1 MNSPVWYWKGSV
13 NGTHDRPFILN
24 RIDLKRRV
32 PHSPRCRAMGVFDS
46 TSPGA
51 HRAGRGCLRCQLL
64 FTYVPIEA
72 FVADWMAPAM
82 SLTKVILPI
91 RRPTL
96 TRYQPT
102 WPVLPVPRISAA
114 AIYTGGTWSC
124 SQSSSSVLHCQS
136 FSNCSPIIRL
146 AIAALRC

>member
-1 MNSPVWYWKGSV
+1 MARMTAPSYCTQSSLRRRVCHIHVVVGRWVFLTRTSPVRTVQAG
-13 NGTHDRPFILN
+13 
-24 RIDLKRRV
+24 
-32 PHSPRCRAMGVFDS
+32 CR
-46 TSPGA
+46 
-51 HRAGRGCLRCQLL
+51 RCQLL

-102 WPVLPVPRISAA
+102 
-114 AIYTGGTWSC
+114 
-124 SQSSSSVLHCQS
+124 
-136 FSNCSPIIRL
+136 
-146 AIAALRC
+146 